1 MFLSQCRVVRKRNGP
16 AIWWPGRGGAN
27 YPHENGQRL
36 LLSVG
41 FAFGTPV
48 WTRGV
53 TLALLTSP
61 SQRRLEKPSLG
72 HRAGGSFRRCLIDPL
87 DPDRRPGAMWDFTG

>member
-1 MFLSQCRVVRKRNGP
+1 MTARDPFPSCWGMFLSECRVVRKRNGP
-16 AIWWPGRGGAN
+16 AIWRPGIGGTN
-27 YPHENGQRL
+27 YPHENGQSL

-41 FAFGTPV
+41 FAFGTTV

-53 TLALLTSP
+53 TLTLLTSP

-72 HRAGGSFRRCLIDPL
+72 HRVGGSFRRCLIDLL
-87 DPDRRPGAMWDFTG
+87 D